1 MQSAYQP
8 DAESADLENHWS
20 DSARSRRATI
30 SMDDVA
36 SDTLVDVMQ
45 LLITLK
51 AIFRFEIN
59 RYGNIGQQFL
69 LAVKSSQDSPMHKWK

>member
-8 DAESADLENHWS
+8 DAESADLGKYWS
-20 DSARSRRATI
+20 DSARIRRATI

-45 LLITLK
+45 IFIVAT
-51 AIFRFEIN
+51 AIF
-59 RYGNIGQQFL
+59 NIE
-69 LAVKSSQDSPMHKWK
+69 